1 MSRGAL
7 GKNNWALFLMLL
19 AGIMLGGF
27 IGNAAAG
34 VSGLSWLNYGQS
46 FGLRQPDC
54 AGSGHSGDHIRIIDQ
69 DYHRQHYR
77 RADCDYY
84 LSLDLSSQE
93 IEKPRAGEN
102 SCPRLFAYV

>member
-1 MSRGAL
+1 
-7 GKNNWALFLMLL
+7 MLL
-19 AGIMLGGF
+19 QVAELW
-27 IGNAAAG
+27 AE
-34 VSGLSWLNYGQS
+34 LR
-46 FGLRQPDC
+46 LRQPDC

-84 LSLDLSSQE
+84 LSFDLSSQE